1 MVEKSVGFLFN
12 SKCYSIVDSE
22 KRGPGVS
29 LSIERGTTQ
38 TAVKVPKCQLSV
50 NGIRVSIV
58 IDSEEVGSEA
68 ATL

>member
-12 SKCYSIVDSE
+12 SKGYSIVDSE

-29 LSIERGTTQ
+29 LGPERGTAH
-38 TAVKVPKCQLSV
+38 TAVKAPKYQLSAKGV
-50 NGIRVSIV
+50 KVFIFR
-58 IDSEEVGSEA
+58 DSEEVGSEA